1 MTAFSGTHE
10 WDTCAVELPTGEH
23 EIRFIASREEA
34 AGYEEIRDFIAVDE
48 VRVLTGDEAA
58 ELLAAQPVYPFGEN
72 LDVYVEG
79 EDIRQV
85 KGYFGG
91 SEYPAP
97 IYLVPGKAVVHF
109 TLARGSLVDTY
120 ILNSPF
126 SRTSEDLVNY
136 VSEDGSDFSFALDMT
151 KLDAQQPYA
160 APHVFSHCDSEDLI
174 TMLFR
179 DEGALDAFCAQTGMT
194 WE

>member
-1 MTAFSGTHE
+1 MSAHAIGH
-10 WDTCAVELPTGEH
+10 
-23 EIRFIASREEA
+23 
-34 AGYEEIRDFIAVDE
+34 
-48 VRVLTGDEAA
+48 VR
-58 ELLAAQPVYPFGEN
+58 QPV
-72 LDVYVEG
+72 
-79 EDIRQV
+79 Q
-85 KGYFGG
+85 K
-91 SEYPAP
+91 
-97 IYLVPGKAVVHF
+97 
-109 TLARGSLVDTY
+109 LVDTY

-179 DEGALDAFCAQTGMT
+179 DEGALDAFCAQTGMS